1 MKKEEEEFT
10 AKRKQMREVKSNA
23 LRKVSKVAQLFASA
37 DIKDYIITG
46 SQALIIQGFMFHRTG
61 GDVDVRVCI
70 PKDEE
75 RRQLMMQK
83 LQSWAMLYPE
93 EDSSEKY
100 EEPNATW
107 LFTFFVKN
115 TKINVFAM
123 KEEDYENIPFNCL
136 NNGWNVEE
144 VGSVILDKMALKR
157 GKDYEDFVNCISN
170 FNGVTFCRG

>member
-1 MKKEEEEFT
+1 MKKEEFT
-10 AKRKQMREVKSNA
+10 AKREQMREVKKDA
-23 LRKVSKVAQLFASA
+23 IRKVSKVVGLFADA
-37 DIKDYIITG
+37 KIEDFIITG

-61 GDVDVRVCI
+61 DDVDVRICI

-75 RRQLMMQK
+75 KKRLMMQK

-93 EDSSEKY
+93 EDNSEKY
-100 EEPNATW
+100 KESTTKRM
-107 LFTFFVKN
+107 FTFYVKN

-144 VGSVILDKMALKR
+144 VGSVLLDKMVLKR
-157 GKDYEDFVNCISN
+157 GKDYEDFVNCVSN
-170 FNGVTFCRG
+170 FNSAVCL

>member
-1 MKKEEEEFT
+1 MKKEEFT
-10 AKRKQMREVKSNA
+10 AKRKQMREVKSDA

-37 DIKDYIITG
+37 DIEDYIITG
-46 SQALIIQGFMFHRTG
+46 SQALIIQGFMFHRIG
-61 GDVDVRVCI
+61 DDVDVRVCI

-75 RRQLMMQK
+75 RKRLMMQK

-93 EDSSEKY
+93 DDSIEKY
-100 EEPNATW
+100 KESNATR

-115 TKINVFAM
+115 TKINVFAT
-123 KEEDYENIPFNCL
+123 KEEDYGNIPFNCL

-144 VGSVILDKMALKR
+144 VGSVLLDKMVLKR

-170 FNGVTFCRG
+170 LNSTVCL

>member
-1 MKKEEEEFT
+1 MNKEEFT
-10 AKRKQMREVKSNA
+10 AKRKQMREVKSDA

-61 GDVDVRVCI
+61 DDVDVRVCI

-75 RRQLMMQK
+75 RKRLMMQK
-83 LQSWAMLYPE
+83 LQSWAMLYSE
-93 EDSSEKY
+93 EDSGEKY
-100 EEPNATW
+100 KESNETR
-107 LFTFFVKN
+107 LFIFFVKN
-115 TKINVFAM
+115 TKINVFAI

-144 VGSVILDKMALKR
+144 VGSVLLDKMVLKR
-157 GKDYEDFVNCISN
+157 VKDYEDFVNCISK
-170 FNGVTFCRG
+170 FNSAVCL

>member
-1 MKKEEEEFT
+1 MKKEEFT
-10 AKRKQMREVKSNA
+10 AKRKQMEEVKSNA
-23 LRKVSKVAQLFASA
+23 LYKVSKVAQLFASA

-46 SQALIIQGFMFHRTG
+46 SQALIIQGFMFHRAG
-61 GDVDVRVCI
+61 DDVDVRVCI

-83 LQSWAMLYPE
+83 LQSWAMLYPK

-100 EEPNATW
+100 KESNATW
-107 LFTFFVKN
+107 LFTFFVAN

-123 KEEDYENIPFNCL
+123 KAEDYGNIPFNCL

-144 VGSVILDKMALKR
+144 VGSILLDKMILKR
-157 GKDYEDFVNCISN
+157 SKDYEDFVNCISN
-170 FNGVTFCRG
+170 FNSAVCL